1 MNSDFDEKLIK
12 YADLIVEVGLNLQPG
27 QRLLIVGPAVNT
39 GVSIKVAPLVRRI
52 VSSAYKHGAKF
63 VDVMWS
69 DDQNLL
75 DRFKYAPKNSFDQ
88 FPNWQTNGRVDF
100 AKNGDARLA
109 ILANDPDLLA
119 EADPESVA
127 TFQKTVAERLQPSSE
142 YTRKNAHNW
151 CGVAASV
158 PEWAVKVFPEI
169 PEGEQEAKLWETIF
183 QICRLDHAD
192 PNTAWKNHT
201 SELISRGDYLNAK
214 QYHSLKLTSPG
225 TDLTVGMPK
234 GHIWQSALFKSL
246 NNIDF
251 IANMP
256 TEEIFSMPHKD
267 MTEGVVKAT
276 KPLSYGGTVIDNFS
290 LTFSKG
296 RVVDVSADV
305 GEPILRQLIK
315 NDEGA
320 ARLGEIALVPD
331 SSPISQSGLLF
342 FNTLIDENASNHI
355 AIGSAYRFSM
365 QGGVDMSEQEWAE
378 AGGNHS
384 LVHVDFMIGSD
395 QMDVDGIT
403 ADGKSEPIQ
412 RSGEWAFDV

>member
-1 MNSDFDEKLIK
+1 MVSDFENKLEK

-27 QRLLIVGPAVNT
+27 QRLHIGGPAVNT
-39 GVSIKVAPLVRRI
+39 GVSLKAAPLVRKL
-52 VSSAYKHGAKF
+52 VASAYKHGAKF

-75 DRFKYAPKNSFDQ
+75 DRFKYAPKDSYDQ
-88 FPNWQTNGRVDF
+88 YPKWQTTGRVDF
-100 AKNGDARLA
+100 AKNGDALLT

-127 TFQKTVAERLQPSSE
+127 TFQKTVAEQMLPSRE
-142 YTRKNAHNW
+142 YTMKNAINW
-151 CGVAASV
+151 SVVAASV
-158 PEWAVKVFPEI
+158 PEWAIKVFPEV
-169 PEGEQEAKLWETIF
+169 PESEQEDKLWESIF
-183 QICRLDHAD
+183 TLCRLDQED
-192 PNTAWKNHT
+192 PITAWKNHT
-201 SELISRGDYLNAK
+201 RNLILRGDYLNAK
-214 QYHSLKLTSPG
+214 QYHSLKLTAPG

-246 NNIDF
+246 NNIYF
-251 IANMP
+251 TANLP

-296 RVVDVSADV
+296 RVVDVSAEV
-305 GEPILRQLIK
+305 GEPILRQLID

-320 ARLGEIALVPD
+320 TRLGEIALVPD
-331 SSPISQSGLLF
+331 SSPISRSGLLF

-355 AIGSAYRFSM
+355 AIGRAYRFSM
-365 QGGVDMSEQEWAE
+365 QGGVEMSEGEWDA
-378 AGGNHS
+378 AGGNFS
-384 LVHVDFMIGSD
+384 LVHVDFMIGSNE
-395 QMDVDGIT
+395 MDVDGIT
-403 ADGKSEPIQ
+403 AEGKSEPIQ